1 MCFIGS
7 IIIMLLLLFFLFHI
21 MLSNHTLKH
30 YNIYV
35 INFTNGF
42 LLFLDENVVFGVL
55 YSLEI

>member
-1 MCFIGS
+1 
-7 IIIMLLLLFFLFHI
+7 
-21 MLSNHTLKH
+21 MLSIHTLKH

-42 LLFLDENVVFGVL
+42 FLFLDENVVFGVL